1 VVGTGVMN
9 LFLSSHKHNGITR
22 IAIFVPTL
30 LGGGAERVMM
40 TLANAFAARGY
51 AVDLVLAVAEGPYLS
66 QVSDSVHIVDLKA
79 GRVIMA
85 LWPLLRYLR
94 RHRPV
99 AMLSAMTHSNVVAL
113 LARALA
119 CVPTRLVVSERST
132 ITVDS
137 SLAHGGVARLLY
149 ALVPLLYPRADGIV
163 AVSQASANDLVGFA
177 GLAASS
183 VEAIYNPFDLQRI
196 KILAAATL
204 THHWFA
210 AGQPPVVLAIG
221 RLTEQKDFSNLIRA
235 FARLRD
241 SRPARL
247 MILGEGELRSELEA
261 QADSCGLTMEDIQM
275 PGFVANPFAYLAHCG
290 VFVLSSR
297 WEGLPGVLIEAMAC
311 GAPVVATDCPSGPHE
326 ILEGGRWGSLVP
338 VGDEDALVKA
348 IDESLVTSRA
358 QLPDVRK
365 RAEDFELERAV
376 ARYLAVLLPRGDGC
390 ESK

>member
-1 VVGTGVMN
+1 VVGTGVMSLYLLN
-9 LFLSSHKHNGITR
+9 HKHNGIAR

-40 TLANAFAARGY
+40 TLANEFAARGF

-66 QVSDSVHIVDLKA
+66 QLSDSVRIVDLKA

-94 RHRPV
+94 SQRPV
-99 AMLSAMTHSNVVAL
+99 AMLSAMTHSNVVAI
-113 LARALA
+113 LARELA

-137 SLAHGGVARLLY
+137 CMAHGVVARLLY

-177 GLAASS
+177 GLAAAS
-183 VEAIYNPFDLQRI
+183 VEAIFNPFDLQRI
-196 KILAAATL
+196 KILAAAPL

-235 FARLRD
+235 FARLRK
-241 SRPARL
+241 SRPSRL
-247 MILGEGELRSELEA
+247 IILGEGELRSELEA
-261 QADSCGLTMEDIQM
+261 QGVACGLTIDDIQM
-275 PGFVANPFAYLAHCG
+275 PGFLANPFAYLAHCG

-311 GAPVVATDCPSGPHE
+311 GSPVVATDCPSGPHE

-348 IDESLVTSRA
+348 IDTALATPRA

-365 RAEDFELERAV
+365 RAAYFELERAV
-376 ARYLAVLLPRGDGC
+376 ASYLAVLLPSGDNC
-390 ESK
+390 EIR